1 MMPREYLVR
10 LRSRFRSDVNH
21 HRRTMGLPEL
31 SPEQIRDRSYRTLVF
46 LFNSTVRGLMED
58 KVVHSMWDVEYN
70 TRVDQRQQVGY
81 QIYADTLQGLNETM
95 RLLL

>member
-1 MMPREYLVR
+1 
-10 LRSRFRSDVNH
+10 
-21 HRRTMGLPEL
+21 MGLPEL